1 MKLTQMAKAAV
12 LGATLALS
20 ACSSIGPQTVAQD
33 RFDYNTAIAD
43 SWKEQTLLNIVKL
56 RYADMP
62 LFVEVAS
69 IVNGYSLESS
79 VNLSGTL
86 ASDIPGDFATAGAA
100 GKFTDR
106 PTITYTPIT
115 GQQFNK
121 NFMTP
126 IPPQAILF
134 MMQSGWS
141 ADLVLPLTV
150 DSINGLRAEKSAG
163 SGARVGDDAYYRAID
178 LLTEIQ
184 RSGAVGMRIVEGQ
197 GAARDTTVMFYHSD
211 SIEPEV
217 ESKTKELN
225 ALLKID
231 PEVREL
237 TIRYGQI
244 ASNDG
249 ELAMLTRSMLQLMIT
264 LSGKVNVPEV
274 HVDEG
279 RTVAN
284 ISSKVGH
291 SDRLI
296 NIHHGKEKP
305 ADAFSAIKYKDY
317 WFWIDDTDFLS
328 KRTFA
333 FLMILFS
340 LTETGGRDGLPLV
353 TISS

>member
-1 MKLTQMAKAAV
+1 MKLTCMAKAAV
-12 LGATLALS
+12 LSATLALS
-20 ACSSIGPQTVAQD
+20 ACTSIGPQTVAQD

-86 ASDIPGDFATAGAA
+86 ASDIPGDFASAGAS

-163 SGARVGDDAYYRAID
+163 NGARLGDDAYYRAID
-178 LLTEIQ
+178 LLTDIQ

-197 GAARDTTVMFYHSD
+197 GAKRDTTVMFYHSD
-211 SIEPEV
+211 LIKPEV
-217 ESKTKELN
+217 EQQTKELN
-225 ALLKID
+225 ALLRINPD
-231 PEVREL
+231 VREL
-237 TIRYGQI
+237 TIRYGLI
-244 ASNDG
+244 ASNEG

-264 LSGKVNVPEV
+264 LAGKVNVPEV

-284 ISSKVGH
+284 IASKANH

-296 NIHHGKEKP
+296 NIRHSKEKP

-317 WFWIDDTDFLS
+317 WFWIDDTDFQS